1 MKIALSPRPDRALRF
16 RDRGVDVLQRDGR
29 GREQA
34 VGRERAVLRDPVVVG
49 AVAVEHERGIAHR
62 VDRVER
68 PEREREARVE
78 HRRVDAFVVEGLD
91 ARGGIPRARVP
102 LGVLPVAGE
111 QLFGVEARRAPEDRR
126 ARGTPDAAD
135 VPRVLAVGVFGDV
148 VRDQVAPLGA
158 IHAVDPHV
166 GRLHHVSV
174 CVHQHTSER

>member
-1 MKIALSPRPDRALRF
+1 MKIALSPSADRALRF

-62 VDRVER
+62 FDRVER

-91 ARGGIPRARVP
+91 ARRGVPRARVP
-102 LGVLPVAGE
+102 SVYFQSRASSSSASKPAE
-111 QLFGVEARRAPEDRR
+111 HPKIAEPAARR
-126 ARGTPDAAD
+126 TP
-135 VPRVLAVGVFGDV
+135 PMYHESL
-148 VRDQVAPLGA
+148 PS
-158 IHAVDPHV
+158 
-166 GRLHHVSV
+166 VS
-174 CVHQHTSER
+174 SAM